1 MNPRTDPRCP
11 RVQATNL
18 DTEKLPDPWHF
29 DSESLLR
36 ELDRCREQI
45 LEIPT
50 NGDSNATHFGIRKA
64 VNTIWTL
71 SENVRYCLHL
81 QRELQRA
88 WTRKATALSD
98 LQKPLVAK
106 PTVARPAKARR
117 QA

>member
-1 MNPRTDPRCP
+1 MNPRSDPRCP
-11 RVQATNL
+11 RVQAPPH
-18 DTEKLPDPWHF
+18 DPAKLPDPWHF

-45 LEIPT
+45 LQIPT
-50 NGDSNATHFGIRKA
+50 NGDSNATHFGIRNA

-71 SENVRYCLHL
+71 RENIRYLLHL
-81 QRELQRA
+81 HRDGQRTWTKRA
-88 WTRKATALSD
+88 TQLSE